1 MKYALRRPLDW
12 FSDIALSP
20 QTSAWS
26 IGSAFLTGALLE
38 ISTHP
43 KPGLVTPRSNGAHRD
58 MNLQTFMVSSAVIA
72 PCLYQCAEAGLDHAY
87 RP

>member
-1 MKYALRRPLDW
+1 MRDETMKYALRRPLDW

-43 KPGLVTPRSNGAHRD
+43 KPGLVTLARASGHEPADLHGLFGGD
-58 MNLQTFMVSSAVIA
+58 
-72 PCLYQCAEAGLDHAY
+72 CALPLPMRGGRA
-87 RP
+87 